1 MSFDIIQ
8 VDDWIL
14 HVNNMKKLA
23 ILGASYLQVPLIVKA
38 NEMGLETHVFA
49 WEEGAIGKEL
59 ASYFYPI
66 SILDKEAILLKC
78 KEIGIHGITTIAT
91 DIAMPSVN
99 FIAKELKLVGNSLE
113 ATLISTDKY
122 EMRKALSSKSI
133 PCPRFSF
140 YEIDNFQNHEGFEFP
155 LIVKPTDRSGSRGVT
170 KVNSIDE
177 ANKAILKALDNSI
190 NKRVIIEE
198 FIQSDREFSVEF
210 ISFNG
215 KHYPLAITDKVT
227 TREPFFFE
235 MAHHQPANVNKEIA
249 DKIFNVTIEV
259 LNALDIK
266 NGASHTEVYLLDN
279 GEIRVVESA
288 GRMGGDLIGSH
299 MVQLSTGFD
308 FLMATI
314 DVALNQFDINK
325 YKRNPKK
332 SYSGVYYI
340 VANPGKI
347 VSIINN
353 FIDFPDIVYCDQ
365 LCKVGDFIDSLVDGS
380 NKRSGIMVYS
390 SDKPKPIHDP
400 SKVLEIITK

>member
-1 MSFDIIQ
+1 
-8 VDDWIL
+8 
-14 HVNNMKKLA
+14 MKKLA
-23 ILGASYLQVPLIVKA
+23 ILGASYLQVPLIIKA

>member
-1 MSFDIIQ
+1 
-8 VDDWIL
+8 
-14 HVNNMKKLA
+14 MKKLA
-23 ILGASYLQVPLIVKA
+23 ILGASYLQVPLIKKA

-49 WEEGAIGKEL
+49 WEDGAVGKEL

-66 SILDKEAILLKC
+66 SILDKEAILEKC

-91 DIAMPSVN
+91 DIAMPTVN
-99 FIAKELKLVGNSLE
+99 CIAKELKLVGNSLE
-113 ATLISTDKY
+113 TTLISTDKY
-122 EMRKALSSKSI
+122 EMRKALSSKNI

-140 YEIDNFQNHEGFEFP
+140 YEIDNFQNDEGFEFP
-155 LIVKPTDRSGSRGVT
+155 LIVKPTDRSGARGVT
-170 KVNSIDE
+170 KVHSIDE

-190 NKRVIIEE
+190 NKRVIVEE

-227 TREPFFFE
+227 TREPFFVE
-235 MAHHQPANVNKEIA
+235 MAHHQPANVNSEIA
-249 DKIFNVTIEV
+249 DRIYNVTAGV
-259 LNALDIK
+259 LDALEIK

-314 DVALNQFDINK
+314 DVALNLFDINK
-325 YKRNPKK
+325 YKSNPQKP
-332 SYSGVYYI
+332 YSGVYYI
-340 VANPGKI
+340 VADPGKV
-347 VSIINN
+347 VSIKNN
-353 FIDFPDIVYCDQ
+353 SIDLPDIVYCEPF
-365 LCKVGDFIDSLVDGS
+365 CKVDDSIDSLVDGAD
-380 NKRSGIMVYS
+380 KRSGILVYS
-390 SDKPKPIHDP
+390 SDKPNPIDDP
-400 SKVLEIITK
+400 SKVLTVKTI

>member
-1 MSFDIIQ
+1 MEVSS
-8 VDDWIL
+8 
-14 HVNNMKKLA
+14 KKRLA
-23 ILGASYLQVPLIVKA
+23 ILGASYLQVPLINRA

-78 KEIGIHGITTIAT
+78 KEIGIHGITTIGT

-99 FIAKELKLVGNSLE
+99 YIAKELSLVGNSLE

-122 EMRKALSSKSI
+122 EMRKALSSKNI

-140 YEIDNFQNHEGFEFP
+140 YEIDNFQNDEGFEFP

-190 NKRVIIEE
+190 NKRVIVEE

-210 ISFNG
+210 ISYNG

-227 TREPFFFE
+227 TREPFFVE
-235 MAHHQPANVNKEIA
+235 MAHHQPANVNNETA
-249 DKIFNVTIEV
+249 DNIYNVTMEV
-259 LNALDIK
+259 LAALDIK

-288 GRMGGDLIGSH
+288 GRMGGELIGSH

-314 DVALNQFDINK
+314 DVALNQFEVSK
-325 YKRNPKK
+325 YKSNPHKL
-332 SYSGVYYI
+332 YSGVYYV
-340 VANPGKI
+340 VANPGK
-347 VSIINN
+347 VASIKNN
-353 FIDFPDIVYCDQ
+353 SIDFPEIVYCEP
-365 LCKVGDFIDSLVDGS
+365 LCKIDDKIDSLVDGAD
-380 NKRSGIMVYS
+380 KRSGIMVYS
-390 SDKPKPIHDP
+390 SDKPNPINEP
-400 SKVLEIITK
+400 TIVLTIKTI